1 MLNAIV
7 DLFDKNV
14 RLIIDR
20 QIKDKNI
27 TERNDIFNILNEHN
41 FKLNE
46 RMEESFRIAQEKESQ
61 TDIKINQFIQD
72 NYNKK

>member
-14 RLIIDR
+14 RLIVDR

-27 TERNDIFNILNEHN
+27 NALNNI
-41 FKLNE
+41 
-46 RMEESFRIAQEKESQ
+46 Q
-61 TDIKINQFIQD
+61 TH
-72 NYNKK
+72 

>member
-20 QIKDKNI
+20 QIRDKNI
-27 TERNDIFNILNEHN
+27 TE
-41 FKLNE
+41 
-46 RMEESFRIAQEKESQ
+46 
-61 TDIKINQFIQD
+61 
-72 NYNKK
+72 NKN

>member
-14 RLIIDR
+14 RLIVDR

-27 TERNDIFNILNEHN
+27 TALNNI
-41 FKLNE
+41 
-46 RMEESFRIAQEKESQ
+46 Q
-61 TDIKINQFIQD
+61 TH
-72 NYNKK
+72 

>member
-14 RLIIDR
+14 RLMIDK

-27 TERNDIFNILNEHN
+27 TE
-41 FKLNE
+41 
-46 RMEESFRIAQEKESQ
+46 
-61 TDIKINQFIQD
+61 
-72 NYNKK
+72 NKKYF